1 MTLQLPARV
10 IRFNKRT
17 NYGRFQRAVQHSFVT
32 LPSLPPQ
39 GWTNGDT
46 RVCYL
51 FTCVKL

>member
-32 LPSLPPQ
+32 LPSLPPRDGQ
-39 GWTNGDT
+39 MATLESAI
-46 RVCYL
+46 YL
-51 FTCVKL
+51 HV